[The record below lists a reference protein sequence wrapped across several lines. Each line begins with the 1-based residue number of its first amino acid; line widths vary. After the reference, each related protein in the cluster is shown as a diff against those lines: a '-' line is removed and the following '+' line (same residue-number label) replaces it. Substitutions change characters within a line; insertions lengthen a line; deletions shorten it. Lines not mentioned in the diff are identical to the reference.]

1 MQYNYYKIRV
11 SKMSNQLIM
20 LRIYTVLFL
29 IYNSYLLVS
38 DSIQTIFWLL
48 FLHFFFFF
56 SFLND
61 GVPNLDLLI
70 MQYSALY
77 FL

>member
-1 MQYNYYKIRV
+1 M
-11 SKMSNQLIM
+11 M

-48 FLHFFFFF
+48 FLHFLFFFF
-56 SFLND
+56 FERWCPQFRFVDYAIQCTLLF
-61 GVPNLDLLI
+61 VIILLTLDELK
-70 MQYSALY
+70 A
-77 FL
+77 

>member
-1 MQYNYYKIRV
+1 M
-11 SKMSNQLIM
+11 M

-48 FLHFFFFF
+48 FLHFLFF

-61 GVPNLDLLI
+61 SVPNLDLLI

-77 FL
+77 FLW